1 MYGSSCSYTY
11 NEGKERM
18 IMPDITKEAYEHFE
32 RVIYNPLLI
41 IVLEKD
47 IDSMRHLPFK
57 FGNIYVNLLKRA
69 LKQMKRDLKESSI
82 YLVRH
87 NMRLVRDKPGLE
99 STKYTLISM
108 GYEEHLTYA
117 NSEIKKKSEDIMSAY
132 LIANNMGEN

>member
-1 MYGSSCSYTY
+1 
-11 NEGKERM
+11 
-18 IMPDITKEAYEHFE
+18 MPDITKEAYEHFE

-47 IDSMRHLPFK
+47 IDSMQHLLFK
-57 FGNIYVNLLKRA
+57 FRNIYVNLLKRA

-87 NMRLVRDKPGLE
+87 NMRLVRDKPGQE

-117 NSEIKKKSEDIMSAY
+117 NEEIKKKSEEMLSSY
-132 LIANNMGEN
+132 LMERNTAEK